1 MMELFKEY
9 YYYLDLLAGYLS
21 PVVLFLMLRSGRIDS
36 FMWRVF
42 WLGAF
47 LGTLW
52 EAPIFILSG
61 EATALPIII
70 WHNPLPAHYVVF
82 LICHSLWDGLLFVI
96 GARLVMVLCRGPHFQ
111 SFRFRELAV
120 LLLWGQAS
128 ALLVELS
135 STMNDGWSYIEYP
148 WNPVLFLFNGHNIT
162 TLIQFVWA
170 AAPILFYLT
179 AIRIKANAEFNT
191 KNQKKQT

>member
-9 YYYLDLLAGYLS
+9 YYYLDLLVGYLS
-21 PVVLFLMLRSGRIDS
+21 PVVLFLMLRSGRIDG

-42 WLGAF
+42 WLGAL
-47 LGTLW
+47 LGALW

-61 EATALPIII
+61 EATALPIIV

-96 GARLVMVLCRGPHFQ
+96 GARLVAVLCRGPHFL

-120 LLLWGQAS
+120 LVLWGQAS
-128 ALLVELS
+128 ALMVELS
-135 STMNDGWSYIEYP
+135 STMNDGWSYIEYA

-162 TLIQFVWA
+162 ALIQVVWA
-170 AAPILFYLT
+170 AAPVLFYLA
-179 AIRIKANAEFNT
+179 AIRLNT
-191 KNQKKQT
+191 RNR